1 MLDVALVGLGSWG
14 RTLVDAVQEDGR
26 PTQDELRFTSVV
38 PRVASDAV
46 RDYAAHQRLRVATLE
61 EALAD
66 PAIGGVLLATPHSL
80 HGAQILAAARAG
92 KHVFCEKPVTLTRA
106 ELDAGIAA
114 CERAGVVLA
123 AGFNRRFLPAAQ
135 ALRDAA
141 RGGALG
147 RVLHLE
153 ANASS
158 PSGFA
163 FVAQSWRAS
172 ERESPAG
179 AMGTIGIHM
188 IDQFVWMNGP
198 IAAVACQ
205 ATRRALEVPVADT
218 TSMLLRFR
226 DGSTGSLVTMAATA
240 RCWQLRVL
248 GSRGWAQ
255 LRDLARVETSMVDG
269 APATR
274 EYPAAPIERLE
285 LEAFARACRGAAP
298 YPVPLDEVANGV
310 SAWEAIARSAAAG
323 GIWQD
328 VA

>member
-14 RTLVDAVQEDGR
+14 RTLVDAVQSGGV
-26 PTQDELRFTSVV
+26 PLQDELRVTTVV

-46 RDYAAHQRLRVATLE
+46 RGYAATQRLRVATLD

-66 PAIGGVLLATPHSL
+66 PSIGGVLLATPHSL
-80 HGAQILAAARAG
+80 HGAQVLAAARAG
-92 KHVFCEKPVTLTRA
+92 KHVFCEKPVTLSRA
-106 ELDAGIAA
+106 ELDAGMAA
-114 CERAGVVLA
+114 CARAGVVLA

-135 ALRDAA
+135 ALRAAA

-147 RVLHLE
+147 KVLHLE

-163 FVAQSWRAS
+163 FAPGSWRAS
-172 ERESPAG
+172 DRESPAG

-205 ATRRALEVPVADT
+205 ATRGALAVPVADT

-226 DGSTGSLVTMAATA
+226 DGTTGTLTTLAATA

-248 GSRGWAQ
+248 GTRGWAQ
-255 LRDLARVETSMVDG
+255 LRDLARLETAPLEG
-269 APATR
+269 APSV
-274 EYPAAPIERLE
+274 EDFPAVPMERLE

-323 GIWQD
+323 GTWQD